1 MAKCLICNLDVN
13 SDDKNLIVT
22 EIFCPHCG
30 NYAYEKTFKTTF
42 DFFLSSQNE
51 ENVKKIK
58 KQMKKIVKKE
68 KTCFVDDFETTSLEG
83 YNLCELIDII
93 NPVGIEFTHNNTID
107 SNYKD

>member
-42 DFFLSSQNE
+42 FITYCRRNMFKRN
-51 ENVKKIK
+51 
-58 KQMKKIVKKE
+58 
-68 KTCFVDDFETTSLEG
+68 F
-83 YNLCELIDII
+83 II
-93 NPVGIEFTHNNTID
+93 SKAVTH
-107 SNYKD
+107 SYL